1 MKESREDAAGAG
13 GWQSRRGADTFPA
26 MRMPP
31 RLVRARAL
39 GALFALA
46 LVGVPRPAA
55 AQAAAT
61 PDSATL
67 AARQVERG
75 EQWFRAACLEC
86 HAIGVVS
93 SPDFRLKW
101 GGRSAHDLFD
111 LISRTMP
118 DGNPGS
124 LSRGT
129 YLSIVAYL
137 MKLNGMPTAPV
148 PLVADTSAL
157 AAVRLTFPSSPR

>member
-1 MKESREDAAGAG
+1 MRLP
-13 GWQSRRGADTFPA
+13 PA
-26 MRMPP
+26 LLRP
-31 RLVRARAL
+31 RLLPALLLLAAL
-39 GALFALA
+39 GTPL
-46 LVGVPRPAA
+46 A
-55 AQAAAT
+55 AQEAPA
-61 PDSATL
+61 PDSAAL
-67 AARQVERG
+67 ASRQVERG

-86 HAIGVVS
+86 HATGVLS

-137 MKLNGMPTAPV
+137 MKLNGMPVAPV

-157 AAVRLTFPSSPR
+157 AAVRLAFPSSPR

>member
-1 MKESREDAAGAG
+1 MI
-13 GWQSRRGADTFPA
+13 
-26 MRMPP
+26 
-31 RLVRARAL
+31 
-39 GALFALA
+39 
-46 LVGVPRPAA
+46 AA
-55 AQAAAT
+55 ALQRPLAAQDAT
-61 PDSATL
+61 PPDSATL

-86 HAIGVVS
+86 HAIGVVA

-101 GGRSAHDLFD
+101 GGRSAHDLFGF
-111 LISRTMP
+111 ISRTMP

-137 MKLNGMPTAPV
+137 MKLNGMPAAPA
-148 PLVADTSAL
+148 PLVADTTAL
-157 AAVRLTFPSSPR
+157 AAVRLAFPTSPR